1 MRIYFLNEN
10 YFHFMGEIYPYSRL
24 IYPVAEPGGYGID
37 AMQLLTGM
45 DVVNMVPTLRGLIQD
60 LLIHTKS
67 N

>member
-1 MRIYFLNEN
+1 
-10 YFHFMGEIYPYSRL
+10 MGEIYPYSRL
-24 IYPVAEPGGYGID
+24 IYPVEPGGYGID